1 MKDEVNFKFPET
13 LNSKHIP
20 HISLQIFFEG
30 TATWV
35 EEAEMFAI
43 NRVFWNDMYGK
54 GAFIITPQDFTPELT
69 LALQQQEPGDFGR
82 FLSKCRT
89 EAHKAAT
96 EAGFFDTE
104 RPNLRKPIMRAEM
117 SDAHNT

>member
-1 MKDEVNFKFPET
+1 MKNEVNFKFSET

-35 EEAEMFAI
+35 ENAEAFAI
-43 NRVFWNDMYGK
+43 NRVFWHYASGV

-69 LALQQQEPGDFGR
+69 LELQQAEPGDFGR
-82 FLSKCRT
+82 FLSRCRT

-96 EAGFFDTE
+96 EAGFFDTV
-104 RPNLRKPIMRAEM
+104 RPDIRKPVMPLELSEI
-117 SDAHNT
+117 

>member
-1 MKDEVNFKFPET
+1 MKNEVNFKFSET
-13 LNSKHIP
+13 LNYKHIP

-54 GAFIITPQDFTPELT
+54 GAFIITPQDFTAELT
-69 LALQQQEPGDFGR
+69 LELQQAEPGDFGR

-96 EAGFFDTE
+96 EAGFFDAV
-104 RPNLRKPIMRAEM
+104 RPDFSKPIMRQEL
-117 SDAHNT
+117 SEI

>member
-35 EEAEMFAI
+35 EEAELFAV
-43 NRVFWNDMYGK
+43 NRVWWGDKSGTFT
-54 GAFIITPQDFTPELT
+54 FILTPQDFTPELT
-69 LALQQQEPGDFGR
+69 LELQQAEPGDFGR

-96 EAGFFDTE
+96 EAGFFDPA
-104 RPNLRKPIMRAEM
+104 RPDIRKPVMPLELSEI
-117 SDAHNT
+117 